1 MDFALNETQRMLVE
15 GAERLM
21 KSRGTVELWR
31 SRRSL
36 PDGLD
41 IDAWNQFS
49 ELGWLALPIPEE
61 AGGLGGSME
70 DVAFLMIALGKGLST
85 EPYVSSA
92 VLCAH
97 IIGHGLENSFT
108 DATIAGIA
116 AGELRVALAHM
127 EIADRFEVAT
137 PRSTTARA
145 MGNGFVLNGTKI
157 LSMDAPSADRLIVS
171 AIRGH
176 GESTSLFL
184 VDRNTPGISMT
195 TYPLID
201 GSQAADLHFPDV
213 SITSDALIAEG
224 AEAISLLEAA
234 LDRATVA
241 LLGQAVGSMEACLD
255 ICSSYLKERKQF
267 GQPLG
272 NFQALQHM
280 AADMLVATHQ
290 SRSILYHAIAQIDEQ
305 PSLRGR
311 AVSAAKVIIG
321 NAVQLVSKYG
331 IQIHGGY
338 GLTDEY
344 AIGHH
349 YRRLMVL
356 EKVYGDIEYHSKRLV
371 DFTTGHV
378 KHGN

>member
-1 MDFALNETQRMLVE
+1 MDFAFNETQRMLVE

-21 KSRGTVELWR
+21 KSRGTVEHWR
-31 SRRSL
+31 ARRDL

-41 IDAWNQFS
+41 VDAWQQFS

-61 AGGLGGSME
+61 AGGLAGSME

-97 IIGHGLENSFT
+97 IIGHGMTNSFT
-108 DATIAGIA
+108 EATLAGIA
-116 AGELRVALAHM
+116 AGESRVVLAHM
-127 EIADRFEVAT
+127 EIADRFEAAT
-137 PRSTTARA
+137 PRSTSARVT
-145 MGNGFVLNGTKI
+145 GNGFVLNGTKI
-157 LSMDAPSADRLIVS
+157 LSMDAPSADLLIVS
-171 AIRGH
+171 AINRH
-176 GESTSLFL
+176 GETTSLFL
-184 VDRNTPGISMT
+184 VDRNTPGLSMT
-195 TYPLID
+195 KYPLID
-201 GSQAADLHFPDV
+201 GSQAADVHFSEV
-213 SITSDALIAEG
+213 LITSDALIAEG
-224 AEAISLLEAA
+224 AKAASLLEDA

-290 SRSILYHAIAQIDEQ
+290 SRSILYHAIAQIDER
-305 PSLRGR
+305 PNLRCR

-321 NAVQLVSKYG
+321 NALQLVSKIG

-344 AIGHH
+344 EIGHH
-349 YRRLMVL
+349 YRRSIVL
-356 EKVYGDIEYHSKRLV
+356 EKIYGDIEYHTKRLV
-371 DFTTGHV
+371 DFTLD
-378 KHGN
+378 

>member
-1 MDFALNETQRMLVE
+1 
-15 GAERLM
+15 
-21 KSRGTVELWR
+21 
-31 SRRSL
+31 
-36 PDGLD
+36 
-41 IDAWNQFS
+41 
-49 ELGWLALPIPEE
+49 
-61 AGGLGGSME
+61 
-70 DVAFLMIALGKGLST
+70 
-85 EPYVSSA
+85 
-92 VLCAH
+92 
-97 IIGHGLENSFT
+97 
-108 DATIAGIA
+108 
-116 AGELRVALAHM
+116 
-127 EIADRFEVAT
+127 
-137 PRSTTARA
+137 
-145 MGNGFVLNGTKI
+145 
-157 LSMDAPSADRLIVS
+157 
-171 AIRGH
+171 
-176 GESTSLFL
+176 
-184 VDRNTPGISMT
+184 MT

-201 GSQAADLHFPDV
+201 GSQAADLHFFDV

-224 AEAISLLEAA
+224 AEAISLLDAA

-305 PSLRGR
+305 PSLRSR

-321 NAVQLVSKYG
+321 NALQLVSKHG

-349 YRRLMVL
+349 YRRLIVL
-356 EKVYGDIEYHSKRLV
+356 EKLYGDIEYHARRLV
-371 DFTTGHV
+371 DFKIDEVIHE
-378 KHGN
+378 N